1 MNALAFKRVSEIFK
15 SASSRVISAAVA
27 AVLALVAFHLSLV
40 ATSTPLT
47 TEERAAVER
56 AIALLEKK
64 GFQTEAFVLRNT
76 ATFST
81 TDNWLNRATEKEK
94 AFAATNFPFQIITTY
109 PDFYQRASDD
119 TERAMI
125 LLHEARHMMAANE
138 AEAHRY
144 VWSHRRQ
151 LGWTQQT
158 HGSTETF
165 ITVEQQTRAELPE
178 MFKCSNRNWN
188 DCTETF
194 RARAR
199 H

>member
-138 AEAHRY
+138 SEAHRY

-158 HGSTETF
+158 HGSTEAF